1 MGLPEPP
8 PAGSPF
14 LPADTFA
21 GTTAIVTG
29 AGTGLGRA
37 IAVELARAGAA
48 IGVISRAEEH
58 RLAGVAAV
66 EAVGGRA
73 AHAPADIREP
83 EQIAEAFESVEQA
96 LGPAT
101 ILVNN
106 AAANFPVLAASMRP
120 NAFRSVTNIV
130 LDGTFFCS
138 QELQRRL
145 AARGAGG
152 AIVNILA
159 TQSFTGGP
167 GMAHNAAAKAGV
179 GNLTKSLA
187 VEWAPD
193 GHPGQRAGTG
203 TLPPRGHARRPQGS
217 APGG

>member
-14 LPADTFA
+14 LPVGTFD

-29 AGTGLGRA
+29 GGTGLGRA

-48 IGVISRAEEH
+48 IGVISRSEEH
-58 RLAGVAAV
+58 RPSGVAAV

-73 AHAPADIREP
+73 AHAAADIREP
-83 EQIAEAFESVEQA
+83 EQISEAFDTIEAA
-96 LGPAT
+96 LGTPAV
-101 ILVNN
+101 LVNN

-138 QELQRRL
+138 QEFRRRVTE
-145 AARGAGG
+145 RGLPVGRSSTSWPPSPSPAGPAWPITPQPRRG
-152 AIVNILA
+152 WA
-159 TQSFTGGP
+159 T
-167 GMAHNAAAKAGV
+167 
-179 GNLTKSLA
+179 
-187 VEWAPD
+187 
-193 GHPGQRAGTG
+193 
-203 TLPPRGHARRPQGS
+203 
-217 APGG
+217 